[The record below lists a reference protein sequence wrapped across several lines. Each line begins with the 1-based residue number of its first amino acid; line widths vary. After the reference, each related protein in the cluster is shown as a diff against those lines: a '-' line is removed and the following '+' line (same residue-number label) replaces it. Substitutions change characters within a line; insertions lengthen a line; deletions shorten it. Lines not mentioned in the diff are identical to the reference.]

1 MFTTPE
7 AGVWDG
13 TTFMMGP
20 VNTPTASNDVSPC
33 VFTPRK
39 TPMEDTHFHTH
50 VLLSALQ
57 IHPRSKHIVGR
68 RMALA
73 AASTAYGRTD
83 LIANGPTLKNC
94 SVVGNSVQI
103 FCKMVTLPRFLT
115 LSISLTRRAFALQ
128 STRSGCRT
136 TLCTPHVQLASGV

>member
-1 MFTTPE
+1 M
-7 AGVWDG
+7 
-13 TTFMMGP
+13 
-20 VNTPTASNDVSPC
+20 SSH
-33 VFTPRK
+33 VFA
-39 TPMEDTHFHTH
+39 
-50 VLLSALQ
+50 ALQ

-83 LIANGPTLKNC
+83 LVANGPTLKNC

-103 FCKMVTLPRFLT
+103 FCKIVTLPRFLT

-136 TLCTPHVQLASGV
+136 TLCTPHVQFANASGV

>member
-1 MFTTPE
+1 MEDAGPRFTTPE

-20 VNTPTASNDVSPC
+20 VNTPDRFQQCLPGLRLHTQQ
-33 VFTPRK
+33 
-39 TPMEDTHFHTH
+39 DTHGRHTCFAVSSH
-50 VLLSALQ
+50 VCAALQ

-73 AASTAYGRTD
+73 AASTAYDRTD
-83 LIANGPTLKNC
+83 LVANGPTLKNC

-103 FCKMVTLPRFLT
+103 FFDEERLQDDAVYAARSTCVRSLRLPP
-115 LSISLTRRAFALQ
+115 SLRQF
-128 STRSGCRT
+128 
-136 TLCTPHVQLASGV
+136 